1 LPFAKLS
8 TAKMDAR
15 RRKTSPP
22 NIIESIQQRLSPIQ
36 RELMGLGL
44 VVLAIITLLSL
55 FSITSGSVSDGWAAL
70 LRQLFGWGAVPVAL
84 GVGWLGI
91 LLLWGSLRDE
101 SEPLLRWDVI
111 IGVELLLVSGLSL
124 LHLFVGGDEA
134 LTMAYAGAGG
144 GIVGWAIST
153 LLMDLVGKL
162 GAGAILV
169 LLLMAAVGLLM
180 RLSSAGTPGW
190 LRSAHGVQSAHGVRS
205 AHGVQ
210 SAHGVR
216 GAHGVRSAHGV
227 QTEAVAGPQG
237 FSRVVERFA
246 AWLSGLGQMQE
257 ELVAGEE
264 TSPKR
269 KASRRRK
276 PKVRPEIE
284 ALPLQS
290 QADESATRAARRSSN
305 LPPLDL
311 LVPSSKDPARKADAR
326 YQAQI
331 IEETLQGF
339 GVPAEVRE
347 INVGPAVTQFG
358 VEPGYIER
366 PGPEGTT
373 RRHRVRVSKI
383 SSLVNDLALA
393 LAAAPIRIEAPVP
406 GRPIIGIEVP
416 NSKVSLVSLR
426 GVLES
431 EVFRKEKGFLRIPLG
446 RDVSGAAVTVDL
458 AAMPHLLIAGAT
470 GSGKSV
476 CINSIISGLLCD
488 HPSDELKFLMV
499 DPKMVELTGFDGIP
513 HLLAPVIVDIEQV
526 VGALAWIT
534 RMMDGRYQ
542 KFSDA
547 GARNIAD
554 YNKKIARRR
563 GDEQLPYIIVI
574 IDELADLMMMAPDE
588 TERYIT
594 RIAQMARA
602 TGIHLV
608 IATQRPST
616 DVVTGLIKANFPAR
630 IAFAVTS
637 QIDSRV
643 ILDTPGAERL
653 LGRGDML
660 LMLPD
665 SPKLQRLQGCFVS
678 DGEMRKIVD
687 FWKETAGELPATV
700 SRPWDGLM
708 AEAERDDMLD
718 EAIELVVE
726 TGRASTTF
734 LQRRL
739 GIGYP
744 RASRLMDQLEEEGI
758 VGPAEGSRPREVLVG
773 QDDEYDDY
781 GDEGD
786 EAWDA

>member
-1 LPFAKLS
+1 M
-8 TAKMDAR
+8 TGR
-15 RRKTSPP
+15 RRKTASP
-22 NIIESIQQRLSPIQ
+22 NVIDTIQQRLSPIQ
-36 RELMGLGL
+36 REVLGFVL
-44 VVLAIITLLSL
+44 LVLAAITLLSL
-55 FSITSGSVSDGWAAL
+55 LSITSGAVSDSWAAL
-70 LRQLFGWGAVPVAL
+70 LRQLFGWGAIPAVL
-84 GVGWLGI
+84 GAGWLGI

-101 SEPLLRWDVI
+101 TQPLLRWDVI
-111 IGVELLLVSGLSL
+111 IGVELVFVAGLSL
-124 LHLFVGGDEA
+124 LHLFVGRDDGLA
-134 LTMAYAGAGG
+134 IAQAGAGG

-153 LLMDLVGKL
+153 LLANVVGRL
-162 GAGAILV
+162 GAGVILA
-169 LLLMAAVGLLM
+169 LLFLAGVGLLM
-180 RLSSAGTPGW
+180 GLSSAAPPSW
-190 LRSAHGVQSAHGVRS
+190 RPSARGVQGAQGPSGEKVSDGHGLSRL
-205 AHGVQ
+205 
-210 SAHGVR
+210 
-216 GAHGVRSAHGV
+216 
-227 QTEAVAGPQG
+227 AGG
-237 FSRVVERFA
+237 IA
-246 AWLSGLGQMQE
+246 AWLSGLGQME
-257 ELVAGEE
+257 DELVAEE
-264 TSPKR
+264 EALPKR

-276 PKVRPEIE
+276 SKVRPEIE
-284 ALPLQS
+284 ELPLRS
-290 QADESATRAARRSSN
+290 QADESPGQAARRSSE

-311 LVPSSKDPARKADAR
+311 LVPSSKDPSGKADAR

-331 IEETLQGF
+331 IEETLHGF

-358 VEPGYIER
+358 IEPGYIER
-366 PGPEGTT
+366 PGPEGTI

-406 GRPIIGIEVP
+406 GRPIVGIEVP

-431 EVFRKEKGFLRIPLG
+431 DAYRKEKGFLRIPLG
-446 RDVSGAAVTVDL
+446 RDVSGAAVAIGL
-458 AAMPHLLIAGAT
+458 GAMPHLLIAGAT

-476 CINSIISGLLCD
+476 CINSIITGMLYD
-488 HPSDELKFLMV
+488 HPPDELKFLMV

-534 RMMDGRYQ
+534 RTMDDRYH

-547 GARNIAD
+547 GARNIVD
-554 YNKKIARRR
+554 YNKKVARRR
-563 GDEQLPYIIVI
+563 GEEKLPYVVVI

-588 TERYIT
+588 IERHIT

-637 QIDSRV
+637 QVDSRV

-678 DGEMRKIVD
+678 DGEMRKVVR
-687 FWKETAGELPATV
+687 FWKETAGEAPATV

-708 AEAERDDMLD
+708 AEAEQDELLE
-718 EAIELVVE
+718 EAIELVVQA
-726 TGRASTTF
+726 GRASTTY

-758 VGPAEGSRPREVLVG
+758 IGPADGSRPRDVLVS
-773 QDDEYDDY
+773 QDDKHEEYDDY
-781 GDEGD
+781 ADEGD
-786 EAWDA
+786 ERESWDT

>member
-1 LPFAKLS
+1 LV
-8 TAKMDAR
+8 
-15 RRKTSPP
+15 
-22 NIIESIQQRLSPIQ
+22 
-36 RELMGLGL
+36 GLGL
-44 VVLAIITLLSL
+44 LVLALITLLSL
-55 FSITSGSVSDGWAAL
+55 LSITSGALSDRWAGL
-70 LRQLFGWGAVPVAL
+70 LRQFFGWGSIPVTL
-84 GVGWLGI
+84 GVGWLGVT
-91 LLLWGSLRDE
+91 LLWGSLRDE
-101 SEPLLRWDVI
+101 SEPFPGWDVI
-111 IGVELLLVSGLSL
+111 IGVELVFVAGLSL
-124 LHLFVGGDEA
+124 LHLLVSGDEA
-134 LTMAYAGAGG
+134 LAVAQQGTGG
-144 GIVGWAIST
+144 GILGWAIST
-153 LLMDLVGKL
+153 LLTNVVGRL
-162 GAGAILV
+162 GAGVILA
-169 LLLMAAVGLLM
+169 LLFMAGIGLLM
-180 RLSSAGTPGW
+180 GFSGATAPGW
-190 LRSAHGVQSAHGVRS
+190 LPSSHGMQSG
-205 AHGVQ
+205 
-210 SAHGVR
+210 
-216 GAHGVRSAHGV
+216 GAPGQH
-227 QTEAVAGPQG
+227 EL
-237 FSRVVERFA
+237 SRLGQRISF
-246 AWLSGLGQMQE
+246 WLSNLGHAEE
-257 ELVAGEE
+257 ELALKEE
-264 TSPKR
+264 SPPKS

-276 PKVRPEIE
+276 PKLRPEIE
-284 ALPLQS
+284 QLPLRS
-290 QADESATRAARRSSN
+290 QTDESPQRAGRRSSS

-311 LVPSSKDPARKADAR
+311 LVPSSKDPSRKADAR
-326 YQAQI
+326 YQAQL

-339 GVPAEVRE
+339 GVPAEVKE
-347 INVGPAVTQFG
+347 INVGPAITQFG

-366 PGPEGTT
+366 PGPDGSI

-383 SSLVNDLALA
+383 SALVNDLALA

-406 GRPIIGIEVP
+406 GRPIVGIEVP
-416 NSKVSLVSLR
+416 NSDISLVSLR

-431 EVFRKEKGFLRIPLG
+431 DGFRKQKGLLRIPLG
-446 RDVSGAAVTVDL
+446 RDVSGAAVAVDL
-458 AAMPHLLIAGAT
+458 GAMPHLLIAGAT

-476 CINSIISGLLCD
+476 CINSIITGLLCD
-488 HPSDELKFLMV
+488 HSPDDLKFLMV
-499 DPKMVELTGFDGIP
+499 DPKMVELTGFNGIP

-526 VGALAWIT
+526 VGALAWVT

-542 KFSDA
+542 KFSDV

-554 YNKKIARRR
+554 FNKMAARRR
-563 GDEQLPYIIVI
+563 GEETLPYIIVI

-678 DGEMRKIVD
+678 DDEMRKIVK
-687 FWKETAGELPATV
+687 FWKETAGELPETV

-708 AEAERDDMLD
+708 AEAGQDDLLE
-718 EAIELVVE
+718 EAIELVLE

-758 VGPAEGSRPREVLVG
+758 VGPADGSRPREVLLG
-773 QDDEYDDY
+773 QDDEHDEYDDY
-781 GDEGD
+781 TDEGD
-786 EAWDA
+786 ETWEE

>member
-1 LPFAKLS
+1 M
-8 TAKMDAR
+8 TR
-15 RRKTSPP
+15 QRNKTPSGAFK
-22 NIIESIQQRLSPIQ
+22 SIQQRLSPLR

-44 VVLAIITLLSL
+44 LALVAITLLSL
-55 FSITSGSVSDGWAAL
+55 FSITSGAISDRWATL
-70 LRQLFGWGAVPVAL
+70 LRQLFGWGAIPVAL
-84 GVGWLGI
+84 GMGWLGI

-111 IGVELLLVSGLSL
+111 IGVELLFVTGLSL
-124 LHLFVGGDEA
+124 LHLLMSNNQA
-134 LTMAYAGAGG
+134 LATAQAGSGG
-144 GIVGWAIST
+144 GILGWAIST
-153 LLMDLVGKL
+153 LLMDLVGQPATWGIL
-162 GAGAILV
+162 ALLFMAGI
-169 LLLMAAVGLLM
+169 GLLIGLSATEAPAWLRNAQRM
-180 RLSSAGTPGW
+180 RDTQGVKGTQRVQSAPKLPSTLNKIADRLSS
-190 LRSAHGVQSAHGVRS
+190 
-205 AHGVQ
+205 
-210 SAHGVR
+210 
-216 GAHGVRSAHGV
+216 
-227 QTEAVAGPQG
+227 
-237 FSRVVERFA
+237 
-246 AWLSGLGQMQE
+246 LGQK
-257 ELVAGEE
+257 EE
-264 TSPKR
+264 TLIPEEDPPKKRQTSRKR
-269 KASRRRK
+269 KT
-276 PKVRPEIE
+276 KVRPEIK
-284 ALPLQS
+284 ALPLRA
-290 QADESATRAARRSSN
+290 QANDAPARPARRDAN
-305 LPPLDL
+305 LPGLEL
-311 LVPSSKDPARKADAR
+311 LAPPSKDPSRKADAR

-331 IEETLQGF
+331 IEETLFGF
-339 GVPAEVRE
+339 GVPAEVKE

-366 PGPEGTT
+366 SAPDGTT

-383 SSLVNDLALA
+383 SSLINDLALA

-406 GRPIIGIEVP
+406 GRPIVGIEVP
-416 NSKVSLVSLR
+416 NSQVSLVSLR

-431 EVFRKEKGFLRIPLG
+431 EPYHREKGTLRIPLG
-446 RDVSGAAVTVDL
+446 RDVSGAAVAVDL
-458 AAMPHLLIAGAT
+458 ASMPHLLIAGAT

-476 CINSIISGLLCD
+476 CINAIITGLLCD
-488 HPSDELKFLMV
+488 HPPDELKFLMV
-499 DPKMVELTGFDGIP
+499 DPKMVELTGFNGIP

-534 RMMDGRYQ
+534 RTMDDRYH
-542 KFSDA
+542 KFSDI
-547 GARNIAD
+547 GARNIIE
-554 YNKKIARRR
+554 YNKKVARRQGEER
-563 GDEQLPYIIVI
+563 LPYVIVI

-588 TERYIT
+588 IERYIT

-678 DGEMRKIVD
+678 DGEMRKIVN
-687 FWKETAGELPATV
+687 FWKEAVGELTATV
-700 SRPWDGLM
+700 SRPWDGLL
-708 AEAERDDMLD
+708 AEADQD
-718 EAIELVVE
+718 ELLEDAVDLVVE

-758 VGPAEGSRPREVLVG
+758 VGPADGSRPREVLVEASD
-773 QDDEYDDY
+773 DDEYV
-781 GDEGD
+781 D
-786 EAWDA
+786 EADEWDEWDE

>member
-1 LPFAKLS
+1 
-8 TAKMDAR
+8 
-15 RRKTSPP
+15 
-22 NIIESIQQRLSPIQ
+22 
-36 RELMGLGL
+36 MGLL
-44 VVLAIITLLSL
+44 VVAVITLLSL
-55 FSITSGSVSDGWAAL
+55 LAVTSGALSDNWAAL
-70 LRQLFGWGAVPVAL
+70 LRQLFGWGAIPVAL
-84 GVGWLGI
+84 SVAWLGV
-91 LLLWGSLRDE
+91 LLLWGSLRNE
-101 SEPLLRWDVI
+101 TEPLPGWDVI
-111 IGVELLLVSGLSL
+111 IGVELIFVAGLSL
-124 LHLFVGGDEA
+124 LHLLVGGDEA
-134 LTMAYAGAGG
+134 LAVAQAGVGG
-144 GIVGWAIST
+144 GIVGWAISS
-153 LLMDLVGKL
+153 LLVNVAGRL
-162 GAGAILV
+162 GATAILA
-169 LLLMAAVGLLM
+169 LLFVAGTGLLM
-180 RLSSAGTPGW
+180 
-190 LRSAHGVQSAHGVRS
+190 
-205 AHGVQ
+205 
-210 SAHGVR
+210 
-216 GAHGVRSAHGV
+216 
-227 QTEAVAGPQG
+227 G
-237 FSRVVERFA
+237 FSGSGAVWLPGGGERSDRA
-246 AWLSGLGQMQE
+246 VGQWGLLRLKQGIVTWLSNLGHVAEDELTGQE
-257 ELVAGEE
+257 AAPPR
-264 TSPKR
+264 SKSARP
-269 KASRRRK
+269 RK
-276 PKVRPEIE
+276 PEVRPEIE
-284 ALPLQS
+284 ALPLHS
-290 QADESATRAARRSSN
+290 RADESPARAARRSAS

-311 LVPSSKDPARKADAR
+311 LIPASQDPSRKADAR

-339 GVPAEVRE
+339 GVPAEVKE

-366 PGPEGTT
+366 PGPEGTV

-383 SSLVNDLALA
+383 SALVNDLALA

-406 GRPIIGIEVP
+406 GRPIVGIEVP

-431 EVFRKEKGFLRIPLG
+431 DAFRKEKGFLRIPLG
-446 RDVSGAAVTVDL
+446 RDVSGAAVVVDL
-458 AAMPHLLIAGAT
+458 GAMPHLLIAGAT

-476 CINSIISGLLCD
+476 CINSIITGLLCD
-488 HPSDELKFLMV
+488 HTPDEIKFLMV

-513 HLLAPVIVDIEQV
+513 HLLAPVIVDIDQV

-534 RMMDGRYQ
+534 RMMDTRYQ
-542 KFSDA
+542 KFSEA

-554 YNKKIARRR
+554 YNKKVARRR
-563 GDEQLPYIIVI
+563 GEEPLPYIIVI

-588 TERYIT
+588 TERHIT

-678 DGEMRKIVD
+678 DGEMRKIVQ
-687 FWKETAGELPATV
+687 FWKETAGELPMMV
-700 SRPWDGLM
+700 SRPWDTLM
-708 AEAERDDMLD
+708 AEAERDELLD
-718 EAIELVVE
+718 EAIDLVVAS
-726 TGRASTTF
+726 GRASTTF

-758 VGPAEGSRPREVLVG
+758 VGPADGSRPRDVLVG
-773 QDDEYDDY
+773 QDNEYGDDYDDY
-781 GDEGD
+781 ADEED
-786 EAWDA
+786 DSWDVDGSSD

>member
-1 LPFAKLS
+1 MAG
-8 TAKMDAR
+8 R
-15 RRKTSPP
+15 RRKSSSP
-22 NIIESIQQRLSPIQ
+22 NIIETIQQRFSPIQ
-36 RELMGLGL
+36 RELVGFGLL
-44 VVLAIITLLSL
+44 VLAAITLLSL
-55 FSITSGSVSDGWAAL
+55 LSITSGAVSDSWAAL
-70 LRQLFGWGAVPVAL
+70 LRQLFGWGAIPAAL
-84 GVGWLGI
+84 GVGWLGA

-101 SEPLLRWDVI
+101 AEPLFRWDVI
-111 IGVELLLVSGLSL
+111 IGVELVFVAGLSL
-124 LHLFVGGDEA
+124 LHLLVGGDEA
-134 LTMAYAGAGG
+134 LAVAQEGAGG
-144 GIVGWAIST
+144 GIVGWAIGT
-153 LLMDLVGKL
+153 LLAIVVGRL
-162 GAGAILV
+162 GAGAILA
-169 LLLMAAVGLLM
+169 LLFLAGIGLLM
-180 RLSSAGTPGW
+180 GLSSAAPPSW
-190 LRSAHGVQSAHGVRS
+190 LPSARGIQSAQGVPGEEVSGGHGL
-205 AHGVQ
+205 
-210 SAHGVR
+210 
-216 GAHGVRSAHGV
+216 
-227 QTEAVAGPQG
+227 
-237 FSRVVERFA
+237 SRLTGGIA
-246 AWLSGLGQMQE
+246 TWLSGLGHEEE
-257 ELVAGEE
+257 ELVAEE
-264 TSPKR
+264 KSSPKR
-269 KASRRRK
+269 KALGRRK
-276 PKVRPEIE
+276 SKVRPEIE
-284 ALPLQS
+284 ELPLRS
-290 QADESATRAARRSSN
+290 QADESPARRARRSPE

-311 LVPSSKDPARKADAR
+311 LVPSSKDPSRKADAR

-366 PGPEGTT
+366 PGPEGTI

-406 GRPIIGIEVP
+406 GRPIVGIEVP

-431 EVFRKEKGFLRIPLG
+431 DAYRKEKGFLRIPLG
-446 RDVSGAAVTVDL
+446 RDVSGAAVAVDL
-458 AAMPHLLIAGAT
+458 GAMPHLLIAGAT

-476 CINSIISGLLCD
+476 CINSIITGMLYD
-488 HPSDELKFLMV
+488 HPPDQLKLLMV

-534 RMMDGRYQ
+534 RTMDDRYQ
-542 KFSDA
+542 KFSAA
-547 GARNIAD
+547 GARNIVD
-554 YNKKIARRR
+554 YNKKIARRQ
-563 GDEQLPYIIVI
+563 GEEPLPFVIVI

-637 QIDSRV
+637 QVDSRV

-678 DGEMRKIVD
+678 DGEMRNVVK
-687 FWKETAGELPATV
+687 FWKEAAGETPATV

-708 AEAERDDMLD
+708 AEAEQDELLD

-726 TGRASTTF
+726 AGRASTTY

-758 VGPAEGSRPREVLVG
+758 VGPADGSRPRDVLVG
-773 QDDEYDDY
+773 QDGEDDEYDDY
-781 GDEGD
+781 ADEGD
-786 EAWDA
+786 EKWDGGESWET

>member
-1 LPFAKLS
+1 M
-8 TAKMDAR
+8 TGR
-15 RRKTSPP
+15 RSRTSQP
-22 NIIESIQQRLSPIQ
+22 NIFATIQERLSPIQ
-36 RELMGLGL
+36 RELIGLGL
-44 VVLAIITLLSL
+44 LVVAVITLLSL
-55 FSITSGSVSDGWAAL
+55 LSVTSGALSDNWGAL
-70 LRQLFGWGAVPVAL
+70 LRQLFGWGAIPAVL
-84 GVGWLGI
+84 SVGWVGV
-91 LLLWGSLRDE
+91 LLIWGSLRE
-101 SEPLLRWDVI
+101 EAEPLPGWDVI
-111 IGVELLLVSGLSL
+111 IGVELVFVAGLAL
-124 LHLFVGGDEA
+124 LHLLVGGDDA
-134 LTMAYAGAGG
+134 LAIAQAGVGG
-144 GIVGWAIST
+144 GIVGWAISS
-153 LLMDLVGKL
+153 LLANLAGRL
-162 GAGAILV
+162 GAGAILA
-169 LLLMAAVGLLM
+169 LLFVAGIGLLM
-180 RLSSAGTPGW
+180 GFSSAATPGW
-190 LRSAHGVQSAHGVRS
+190 LPAGGE
-205 AHGVQ
+205 
-210 SAHGVR
+210 R
-216 GAHGVRSAHGV
+216 GDEVPER
-227 QTEAVAGPQG
+227 QG
-237 FSRVVERFA
+237 LSRLGQGIA
-246 AWLSGLGQMQE
+246 AWLSNVGHTQE
-257 ELVAGEE
+257 ELAGEE
-264 TSPKR
+264 AVSAGP
-269 KASRRRK
+269 KASRPRR

-290 QADESATRAARRSSN
+290 QADESPVRTARRSSS

-311 LVPSSKDPARKADAR
+311 LIPASRDPSRKADAR

-331 IEETLQGF
+331 IEETLHGF
-339 GVPAEVRE
+339 GVPAEVKE

-358 VEPGYIER
+358 IEPGYIER

-383 SSLVNDLALA
+383 SALVNDLALA
-393 LAAAPIRIEAPVP
+393 LAAAPLRIEAPVP

-426 GVLES
+426 GVLEADA
-431 EVFRKEKGFLRIPLG
+431 FRKEKGFLRIPLG
-446 RDVSGAAVTVDL
+446 RDVSGAAVAVDL
-458 AAMPHLLIAGAT
+458 GAMPHLLIAGAT

-476 CINSIISGLLCD
+476 CINSIITGLLCD
-488 HPSDELKFLMV
+488 HPPEELKLLMV

-534 RMMDGRYQ
+534 RMMDSRYQ

-554 YNKKIARRR
+554 YNKKVARRR
-563 GDEQLPYIIVI
+563 AEEQLPHIIVI

-678 DGEMRKIVD
+678 DGEMRKIVS
-687 FWKETAGELPATV
+687 FWKETAGELPTTV
-700 SRPWDGLM
+700 SRPWDALM
-708 AEAERDDMLD
+708 AEAERDDLLD
-718 EAIELVVE
+718 EAIDLVVE
-726 TGRASTTF
+726 AGRASTTF

-758 VGPAEGSRPREVLVG
+758 VGPADGSRPRDVLVG
-773 QDDEYDDY
+773 QDDEYGDEYEEYGDY
-781 GDEGD
+781 ADEGD
-786 EAWDA
+786 EP

>member
-1 LPFAKLS
+1 MAS
-8 TAKMDAR
+8 R
-15 RRKTSPP
+15 RRKTEPP
-22 NIIESIQQRLSPIQ
+22 SIFETIQQQLSSIKG
-36 RELMGLGL
+36 ELVGFGLL
-44 VVLAIITLLSL
+44 VLAVITLLSL
-55 FSITSGSVSDGWAAL
+55 LSITSGAVSDSWAAL
-70 LRQLFGWGAVPVAL
+70 LRQLFGWGTIPVAL
-84 GVGWLGI
+84 GVVWLGV

-101 SEPLLRWDVI
+101 TEPLLRWDVV
-111 IGVELLLVSGLSL
+111 IGIELVFVAGLSL
-124 LHLFVGGDEA
+124 FHLLVGGDEA
-134 LTMAYAGAGG
+134 LATAQAGAGG

-153 LLMDLVGKL
+153 MLANVVGRL
-162 GAGAILV
+162 GTGAILT
-169 LLLMAAVGLLM
+169 LLFLAGVGLLM
-180 RLSSAGTPGW
+180 GFSSAAPPNWLASIRG
-190 LRSAHGVQSAHGVRS
+190 LRSAQGVPGEEILGGHGLSRL
-205 AHGVQ
+205 
-210 SAHGVR
+210 
-216 GAHGVRSAHGV
+216 
-227 QTEAVAGPQG
+227 AGG
-237 FSRVVERFA
+237 IA
-246 AWLSGLGQMQE
+246 TWLSGLGHVDEDLVVE
-257 ELVAGEE
+257 EQ
-264 TSPKR
+264 SPQKR
-269 KASRRRK
+269 KAPKRRK
-276 PKVRPEIE
+276 PQVRPEIE
-284 ALPLQS
+284 DLPLRS
-290 QADESATRAARRSSN
+290 QADESPARAARRSSD

-311 LVPSSKDPARKADAR
+311 LVPSSKDPSRKADSR

-331 IEETLQGF
+331 IEETLHGF
-339 GVPAEVRE
+339 GVPVEVRE

-366 PGPEGTT
+366 PGPEGTV

-406 GRPIIGIEVP
+406 GRPIVGIEVP

-431 EVFRKEKGFLRIPLG
+431 EAYRKEKGLLRIPLG
-446 RDVSGAAVTVDL
+446 RDVSGAAVAVNL
-458 AAMPHLLIAGAT
+458 GAMPHLLIAGAT

-476 CINSIISGLLCD
+476 CINSIISGMLCD
-488 HPSDELKFLMV
+488 HPPEELKFLMV

-513 HLLAPVIVDIEQV
+513 HLLAPVIVDIDQV

-534 RMMDGRYQ
+534 RMMDDRYH

-547 GARNIAD
+547 GARNIND
-554 YNKKIARRR
+554 YNKKIARRH
-563 GDEQLPYIIVI
+563 GEEKLPHVIVI

-594 RIAQMARA
+594 RMAQMARA

-678 DGEMRKIVD
+678 DGEIRKIVK

-708 AEAERDDMLD
+708 AEAEQDELLDD
-718 EAIELVVE
+718 AIELVVQA
-726 TGRASTTF
+726 GRASTTY

-744 RASRLMDQLEEEGI
+744 RASRLMDQLEEAGI
-758 VGPAEGSRPREVLVG
+758 VGPADGSRPRDVLVS
-773 QDDEYDDY
+773 QDDDYEEYDDY
-781 GDEGD
+781 ADEGD
-786 EAWDA
+786 ESWDK